1 MKKAVAHWD
10 EERDRRRVEQVRPI
24 PFVPE
29 ELVDRD
35 PDERILFRLL
45 LMRESQTKYPDSKS
59 LVTLYEKTGNPMYYL
74 AMVHMILDKIVL
86 CYGLTHLIPRPQN

>member
-1 MKKAVAHWD
+1 
-10 EERDRRRVEQVRPI
+10 
-24 PFVPE
+24 
-29 ELVDRD
+29 
-35 PDERILFRLL
+35 
-45 LMRESQTKYPDSKS
+45 MRESQTKYPDSKS

>member
-1 MKKAVAHWD
+1 MAHWD

-29 ELVDRD
+29 ELVDCD